1 MKCITIIISV
11 YRQAHHYLN
20 PIYVDKIFHNNINQ
34 QLSLSRINSTTSL
47 YSFISPPLFLI
58 LTYFSYFV
66 AFFSCVLHISSLYF
80 DFVIS
85 PPIILIAGRWNS
97 SGIHRIE
104 VYTFIFIFWMSWN
117 WVRRL
122 EKFDVEMVVYVKIFQ
137 KEMLATYFLTHS
149 SIHKVYF
156 GYIIHDVEE
165 RFATYAWLYMIYIF
179 SPSFSKNIFLFLK
192 RSEKWKEEER

>member
-1 MKCITIIISV
+1 MLGRKARKKKLKCITIIISV

-47 YSFISPPLFLI
+47 YSFFFSFAVPHTYIFLVF
-58 LTYFSYFV
+58 LL
-66 AFFSCVLHISSLYF
+66 ALFSCVLHISSLYF

-104 VYTFIFIFWMSWN
+104 VYTFLFWMSWN

-122 EKFDVEMVVYVKIFQ
+122 EKFEIVACICKNISKKKCSQHIF
-137 KEMLATYFLTHS
+137 S
-149 SIHKVYF
+149 RIHR
-156 GYIIHDVEE
+156 YIKFTLDI
-165 RFATYAWLYMIYIF
+165 LYMMLRRDLPLMLDYTWSIFF
-179 SPSFSKNIFLFLK
+179 SPSFSKKNFFF
-192 RSEKWKEEER
+192 SA